1 MKLKRITTHSLAV
14 IAGMTISILLSG
26 CASTRIKQLSGA
38 DFVVQAQRMEHI
50 SSFHWTTYI
59 GSSKQRAYLE
69 FGRPSLLYNII
80 GKQTR
85 TTVYW
90 TELSELPE
98 DTAGQLKAGKS
109 PWKPW
114 HSETNKTERT
124 IEFTVPK

>member
-1 MKLKRITTHSLAV
+1 MKRIATHSLAV
-14 IAGMTISILLSG
+14 LTGVIIGLILTG
-26 CASTRIKQLSGA
+26 CASTQIKQLSGA
-38 DFVVQAQRMEHI
+38 NFVVQAQRMEQI
-50 SSFHWTTYI
+50 SSFHWITYI

-98 DTAGQLKAGKS
+98 DIAGQLKAGNP

-114 HSETNKTERT
+114 WTETNKTERT